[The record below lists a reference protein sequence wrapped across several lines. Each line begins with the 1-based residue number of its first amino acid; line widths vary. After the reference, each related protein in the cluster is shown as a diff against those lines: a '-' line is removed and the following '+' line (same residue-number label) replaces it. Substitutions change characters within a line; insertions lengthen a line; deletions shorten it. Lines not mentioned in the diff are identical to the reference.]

1 MFFHRDLFERVSK
14 NLSER
19 LIKNENFIKVLILD
33 LKVLLQR
40 IVDFFI
46 KLNKKQKIALIAAG
60 VLITALLVFLL
71 LYPFKEKDYAQGG
84 YGVLFERLDSSD
96 NALILQ
102 HLQQNQIPYKI
113 LKDDTILIPK
123 DKVYEERITLASQG
137 IPKTSKVGFEIFDT
151 KDFGATDFDQNIKLI
166 RAIEGELSR
175 TIESLNPILKA
186 NVHIAIPKDSVFVAK
201 EVPPSASVMLKLK
214 PDMKLSP
221 TQILGIK
228 NLIAAAVPKLTTE
241 NVKIVNENGESIG
254 EGDILEN
261 SKELALEQLR
271 YKQNFENI
279 LENKIVNILAPI
291 VGGKNKVVA
300 RVNAEFDFSQ
310 KKSTKETFD
319 PNNVVRSEQNLE
331 EKKEGA
337 PKKQVGGV
345 PGVVSN
351 IGPVQGLKDNKE
363 PEKYEKSQNTT
374 NYEVGK
380 TISEIKGEFGTLVR
394 LNAAVVVDGKYK
406 IALKDGAN
414 TLEYEP
420 LSDESLKKINA
431 LVKQAIGYNQNR
443 GDDVAVS
450 NFEFNPMAPMLDNAT
465 LSEKI
470 MHKTQ
475 KVLGSFTPLIKYILV
490 FIVLFIF
497 YKKVI
502 VPFSER
508 MLEVVP
514 DEDKEVKS
522 MFEEMDEEEDEL
534 NKLGDLRKKVEDQLG
549 LNATFS
555 EEEVRYE
562 IVLEKIR
569 GTLKERPDEIAMLF
583 KLLIKD
589 EISSD
594 SAKG

>member
-1 MFFHRDLFERVSK
+1 M
-14 NLSER
+14 
-19 LIKNENFIKVLILD
+19 D

-228 NLIAAAVPKLTTE
+228 NLIAAAVPKLTIE

-337 PKKQVGGV
+337 SKKQVGGV

-406 IALKDGAN
+406 IALKDGVN

-420 LSDESLKKINA
+420 LSDESLQKINA

-450 NFEFNPMAPMLDNAT
+450 NFEFNPTAPMLDNAT

-594 SAKG
+594 STKG

>member
-1 MFFHRDLFERVSK
+1 M
-14 NLSER
+14 
-19 LIKNENFIKVLILD
+19 D

-102 HLQQNQIPYKI
+102 HLQQNQIPYKV
-113 LKDDTILIPK
+113 LKDDTILVPK

-228 NLIAAAVPKLTTE
+228 NLIAAAVPKLTIE

-363 PEKYEKSQNTT
+363 LEKYEKSQNTT

-414 TLEYEP
+414 ALEYEP

-450 NFEFNPMAPMLDNAT
+450 NFEFNPMAPMIDNAT

-475 KVLGSFTPLIKYILV
+475 KILGSFTPLIKYILV

-549 LNATFS
+549 LNASFS

-562 IVLEKIR
+562 IILEKIR
-569 GTLKERPDEIAMLF
+569 GTLKERPDEIATLF

>member
-1 MFFHRDLFERVSK
+1 M
-14 NLSER
+14 
-19 LIKNENFIKVLILD
+19 D

-102 HLQQNQIPYKI
+102 HLQQNQIPYKV

-228 NLIAAAVPKLTTE
+228 NLIAAAVPKLTIE

-337 PKKQVGGV
+337 SKKQVGGV

-414 TLEYEP
+414 ALEYEP

-450 NFEFNPMAPMLDNAT
+450 NFEFNPMAPMIDNAT

-475 KVLGSFTPLIKYILV
+475 KILGSFTPLIKYILV

-549 LNATFS
+549 LNASFS

-562 IVLEKIR
+562 IILEKIR
-569 GTLKERPDEIAMLF
+569 GILKERPDEIATLF

>member
-1 MFFHRDLFERVSK
+1 M
-14 NLSER
+14 
-19 LIKNENFIKVLILD
+19 D

-201 EVPPSASVMLKLK
+201 EVPPSTSVMLKLK

-331 EKKEGA
+331 EKKEGT

-420 LSDESLKKINA
+420 LSDESLQKINA

-450 NFEFNPMAPMLDNAT
+450 NFEFNPTAPMLDNAT

-490 FIVLFIF
+490 FVVLFIF

>member
-1 MFFHRDLFERVSK
+1 M
-14 NLSER
+14 
-19 LIKNENFIKVLILD
+19 D

-331 EKKEGA
+331 EKKEGV

-589 EISSD
+589 EVSSD

>member
-1 MFFHRDLFERVSK
+1 M
-14 NLSER
+14 
-19 LIKNENFIKVLILD
+19 D

-102 HLQQNQIPYKI
+102 HLQQNQIPYKV
-113 LKDDTILIPK
+113 LKDDTILVPK

-228 NLIAAAVPKLTTE
+228 NLIAAAVPKLTIE

-331 EKKEGA
+331 EKKEGVS
-337 PKKQVGGV
+337 KKQVGGV

-406 IALKDGAN
+406 IAFKDGAN
-414 TLEYEP
+414 ALEYEP

-450 NFEFNPMAPMLDNAT
+450 NFEFNPMAPMIDNAT

-475 KVLGSFTPLIKYILV
+475 KILGSFTPLIKYILV

-549 LNATFS
+549 LNASFS

-562 IVLEKIR
+562 IILEKIR

>member
-1 MFFHRDLFERVSK
+1 M
-14 NLSER
+14 
-19 LIKNENFIKVLILD
+19 D

-450 NFEFNPMAPMLDNAT
+450 NFEFNPMAPMLNNAT

>member
-1 MFFHRDLFERVSK
+1 M
-14 NLSER
+14 
-19 LIKNENFIKVLILD
+19 D

-331 EKKEGA
+331 EKKEGT

-470 MHKTQ
+470 IHKTQ

>member
-1 MFFHRDLFERVSK
+1 M
-14 NLSER
+14 
-19 LIKNENFIKVLILD
+19 D

-406 IALKDGAN
+406 IVLKDGAN

-589 EISSD
+589 EVSSD

>member
-1 MFFHRDLFERVSK
+1 M
-14 NLSER
+14 
-19 LIKNENFIKVLILD
+19 D

-201 EVPPSASVMLKLK
+201 EVSPSASVMLKLK

-337 PKKQVGGV
+337 SKKQVGGV

-450 NFEFNPMAPMLDNAT
+450 NFEFNPTAPMLDNAT

>member
-1 MFFHRDLFERVSK
+1 M
-14 NLSER
+14 
-19 LIKNENFIKVLILD
+19 D

-228 NLIAAAVPKLTTE
+228 NLIAAAVPKLTIE

-331 EKKEGA
+331 EKKEGT
-337 PKKQVGGV
+337 PKKQIGGV

-363 PEKYEKSQNTT
+363 QEKYEKSQNTT

-406 IALKDGAN
+406 IAFKDGAN
-414 TLEYEP
+414 ALEYEP

-450 NFEFNPMAPMLDNAT
+450 NFEFNPMAPMIDNAT

-475 KVLGSFTPLIKYILV
+475 KILGSFTPLIKYILV

-549 LNATFS
+549 LNASFS

-562 IVLEKIR
+562 IILEKIR
-569 GTLKERPDEIAMLF
+569 GTLKERPDEIATLF

>member
-1 MFFHRDLFERVSK
+1 M
-14 NLSER
+14 
-19 LIKNENFIKVLILD
+19 D

-594 SAKG
+594 STKS

>member
-1 MFFHRDLFERVSK
+1 M
-14 NLSER
+14 
-19 LIKNENFIKVLILD
+19 D

-71 LYPFKEKDYAQGG
+71 LYPFKEKDYVQGG

-406 IALKDGAN
+406 IVLKDGAN

-450 NFEFNPMAPMLDNAT
+450 NFEFNPMAPMIDNAT

>member
-1 MFFHRDLFERVSK
+1 M
-14 NLSER
+14 
-19 LIKNENFIKVLILD
+19 D

-594 SAKG
+594 NAKG

>member
-1 MFFHRDLFERVSK
+1 M
-14 NLSER
+14 
-19 LIKNENFIKVLILD
+19 
-33 LKVLLQR
+33 QR

-102 HLQQNQIPYKI
+102 HLQQNQIPYKVSR
-113 LKDDTILIPK
+113 DDTILIPK

-406 IALKDGAN
+406 IVLKDGAN

>member
-1 MFFHRDLFERVSK
+1 M
-14 NLSER
+14 
-19 LIKNENFIKVLILD
+19 D

-406 IALKDGAN
+406 IVLKDGAN

-420 LSDESLKKINA
+420 LSDESLQKINA

-569 GTLKERPDEIAMLF
+569 GTLKERPDEIATLF

>member
-1 MFFHRDLFERVSK
+1 M
-14 NLSER
+14 
-19 LIKNENFIKVLILD
+19 D

-71 LYPFKEKDYAQGG
+71 LYPFKEKDYTQGG

-102 HLQQNQIPYKI
+102 HLQQNQIPYKVSR
-113 LKDDTILIPK
+113 DDTILIPK

-228 NLIAAAVPKLTTE
+228 NLIAAAVPKLTID

-337 PKKQVGGV
+337 SKKQVGGV

-414 TLEYEP
+414 ALEYEP

-475 KVLGSFTPLIKYILV
+475 KILGSFTPLIKYILV

>member
-1 MFFHRDLFERVSK
+1 M
-14 NLSER
+14 
-19 LIKNENFIKVLILD
+19 D

-450 NFEFNPMAPMLDNAT
+450 NFEFNPMAPMLDNTT

-475 KVLGSFTPLIKYILV
+475 KVLGSFAPLIKYILV

>member
-1 MFFHRDLFERVSK
+1 M
-14 NLSER
+14 
-19 LIKNENFIKVLILD
+19 D

-40 IVDFFI
+40 IVDFLI

>member
-1 MFFHRDLFERVSK
+1 M
-14 NLSER
+14 
-19 LIKNENFIKVLILD
+19 D

-46 KLNKKQKIALIAAG
+46 KLNKKQKIALIVAG

-71 LYPFKEKDYAQGG
+71 LYPFKEKDYTQGG

-310 KKSTKETFD
+310 RKSTKETFD

-406 IALKDGAN
+406 IVLKDGAN

-475 KVLGSFTPLIKYILV
+475 KILGSFTPLIKYILV

>member
-1 MFFHRDLFERVSK
+1 M
-14 NLSER
+14 
-19 LIKNENFIKVLILD
+19 D

-337 PKKQVGGV
+337 SKKQVGGV

-406 IALKDGAN
+406 ITLKDGAN

-475 KVLGSFTPLIKYILV
+475 KILGSFTPLIKYILV

-594 SAKG
+594 STKG

>member
-1 MFFHRDLFERVSK
+1 M
-14 NLSER
+14 
-19 LIKNENFIKVLILD
+19 
-33 LKVLLQR
+33 QR

-46 KLNKKQKIALIAAG
+46 KLNKKQKIALIATG

-84 YGVLFERLDSSD
+84 YGVLFEGLDSSD

-102 HLQQNQIPYKI
+102 HLQQNQIPYKVS
-113 LKDDTILIPK
+113 KDDTILIPK

-514 DEDKEVKS
+514 DEDNEVKS

-562 IVLEKIR
+562 IILEKIR

>member
-1 MFFHRDLFERVSK
+1 M
-14 NLSER
+14 
-19 LIKNENFIKVLILD
+19 D

-406 IALKDGAN
+406 IVLKDGAN

-470 MHKTQ
+470 MRKIQ

-594 SAKG
+594 STKG

>member
-1 MFFHRDLFERVSK
+1 M
-14 NLSER
+14 
-19 LIKNENFIKVLILD
+19 D

-394 LNAAVVVDGKYK
+394 LNAAVVVDGRYK
-406 IALKDGAN
+406 IVLKDGAN

>member
-1 MFFHRDLFERVSK
+1 M
-14 NLSER
+14 
-19 LIKNENFIKVLILD
+19 D

-102 HLQQNQIPYKI
+102 HLQQNQIPYKV
-113 LKDDTILIPK
+113 LKDDTILVPK

-228 NLIAAAVPKLTTE
+228 NLIAAAVPKLTIE

-337 PKKQVGGV
+337 SKKQVGGV

-394 LNAAVVVDGKYK
+394 LNAAVVVDGRYK
-406 IALKDGAN
+406 IAFKDGAN
-414 TLEYEP
+414 ALEYEP

-450 NFEFNPMAPMLDNAT
+450 NFEFNPMAPMIDNAT

-475 KVLGSFTPLIKYILV
+475 KILGSFTPLIKYILV

-549 LNATFS
+549 LNASFS

-562 IVLEKIR
+562 IILEKIR
-569 GTLKERPDEIAMLF
+569 GTLKERPDEIATLF

>member
-1 MFFHRDLFERVSK
+1 M
-14 NLSER
+14 
-19 LIKNENFIKVLILD
+19 D

-337 PKKQVGGV
+337 SKKQVGGV

-450 NFEFNPMAPMLDNAT
+450 NFEFNPTAPMLDNAT

-562 IVLEKIR
+562 IVLDKIR

-594 SAKG
+594 STKG

>member
-1 MFFHRDLFERVSK
+1 M
-14 NLSER
+14 
-19 LIKNENFIKVLILD
+19 
-33 LKVLLQR
+33 QR

-337 PKKQVGGV
+337 SKKQVGGV

-406 IALKDGAN
+406 IALKDGVN

-475 KVLGSFTPLIKYILV
+475 KILGSFTPLIKYILV

-594 SAKG
+594 STKG

>member
-1 MFFHRDLFERVSK
+1 M
-14 NLSER
+14 
-19 LIKNENFIKVLILD
+19 D

-71 LYPFKEKDYAQGG
+71 LYPFKEKDYVQGG

-102 HLQQNQIPYKI
+102 HLQQNQIPYKV
-113 LKDDTILIPK
+113 LKDDTILVPK

-228 NLIAAAVPKLTTE
+228 NLIAAAVPKLTIE

-406 IALKDGAN
+406 IAFKDGAN
-414 TLEYEP
+414 ALEYEP

-450 NFEFNPMAPMLDNAT
+450 NFEFNPMAPMIDNAT

-475 KVLGSFTPLIKYILV
+475 KILGSFTPLIKYILV

-549 LNATFS
+549 LNASFS

-562 IVLEKIR
+562 IILEKIR
-569 GTLKERPDEIAMLF
+569 GTLKERPDEIATLF

>member
-1 MFFHRDLFERVSK
+1 M
-14 NLSER
+14 
-19 LIKNENFIKVLILD
+19 D

-60 VLITALLVFLL
+60 VLITALIVFLL

-113 LKDDTILIPK
+113 LKDDTILVPK

-475 KVLGSFTPLIKYILV
+475 KILGSFTPLIKYILV

-594 SAKG
+594 SPKG

>member
-1 MFFHRDLFERVSK
+1 M
-14 NLSER
+14 
-19 LIKNENFIKVLILD
+19 D

-46 KLNKKQKIALIAAG
+46 KLNKKQKITLIAAG

-102 HLQQNQIPYKI
+102 HLQQNQIPYKV
-113 LKDDTILIPK
+113 LKDDTILVPK

-137 IPKTSKVGFEIFDT
+137 IPKTSKVGFEIFDA

-228 NLIAAAVPKLTTE
+228 NLIAAAVPKLTIE

-414 TLEYEP
+414 ALEYEP

-450 NFEFNPMAPMLDNAT
+450 NFEFNPMAPMIDNAT

-475 KVLGSFTPLIKYILV
+475 KILGSFTPLIKYILV

-549 LNATFS
+549 LNASFS

-562 IVLEKIR
+562 IILEKIR
-569 GTLKERPDEIAMLF
+569 GTLKERPDEIATLF

>member
-1 MFFHRDLFERVSK
+1 M
-14 NLSER
+14 
-19 LIKNENFIKVLILD
+19 D

-60 VLITALLVFLL
+60 VLIAALLVFLL

-102 HLQQNQIPYKI
+102 HLQQNQIPYKV

-228 NLIAAAVPKLTTE
+228 NLIAAAVPKLTIE

-337 PKKQVGGV
+337 PKKQIGGV

-394 LNAAVVVDGKYK
+394 LNAAVVVDGRYK

-414 TLEYEP
+414 ALEYEP
-420 LSDESLKKINA
+420 LSDEALQKINA

-450 NFEFNPMAPMLDNAT
+450 NFEFNPMAPMIDNAT

-475 KVLGSFTPLIKYILV
+475 KILGSFTPLIKYILV

-522 MFEEMDEEEDEL
+522 MFEEMDKEEDEL

-549 LNATFS
+549 LNASFS

-562 IVLEKIR
+562 IILEKIR
-569 GTLKERPDEIAMLF
+569 GTLKERPDEIATLF

>member
-1 MFFHRDLFERVSK
+1 M
-14 NLSER
+14 
-19 LIKNENFIKVLILD
+19 D

-102 HLQQNQIPYKI
+102 HLQQNQIPYKV

-228 NLIAAAVPKLTTE
+228 NLIAAAVPKLTIE

-406 IALKDGAN
+406 IAFKDGAN
-414 TLEYEP
+414 ALEYEP

-450 NFEFNPMAPMLDNAT
+450 NFEFNPMAPMIDNAT

-475 KVLGSFTPLIKYILV
+475 KILGSFTPLIKYILV

-549 LNATFS
+549 LNASFS

-562 IVLEKIR
+562 IILEKIR
-569 GTLKERPDEIAMLF
+569 GTLKERPDEIATLF

>member
-1 MFFHRDLFERVSK
+1 M
-14 NLSER
+14 
-19 LIKNENFIKVLILD
+19 D

-337 PKKQVGGV
+337 SKKQVGGV

-594 SAKG
+594 SMKG

>member
-1 MFFHRDLFERVSK
+1 M
-14 NLSER
+14 
-19 LIKNENFIKVLILD
+19 
-33 LKVLLQR
+33 QR

-71 LYPFKEKDYAQGG
+71 LYPFKEKDYTQGG

-102 HLQQNQIPYKI
+102 HLQQNQIPYKVSR
-113 LKDDTILIPK
+113 DDTILIPK

>member
-1 MFFHRDLFERVSK
+1 M
-14 NLSER
+14 
-19 LIKNENFIKVLILD
+19 
-33 LKVLLQR
+33 QR

-337 PKKQVGGV
+337 SKKQVGGV

>member
-1 MFFHRDLFERVSK
+1 M
-14 NLSER
+14 
-19 LIKNENFIKVLILD
+19 D

-534 NKLGDLRKKVEDQLG
+534 NKLGDLKKKVEDQLG

-562 IVLEKIR
+562 IILEKIR

-589 EISSD
+589 EVSSD

>member
-1 MFFHRDLFERVSK
+1 M
-14 NLSER
+14 
-19 LIKNENFIKVLILD
+19 D

-71 LYPFKEKDYAQGG
+71 LYPFKEKDYTQGG

-310 KKSTKETFD
+310 RKSTKETFD

-475 KVLGSFTPLIKYILV
+475 KILGSFTPLIKYILV

>member
-1 MFFHRDLFERVSK
+1 M
-14 NLSER
+14 
-19 LIKNENFIKVLILD
+19 D

-522 MFEEMDEEEDEL
+522 MFEEMDEGEDEL

>member
-1 MFFHRDLFERVSK
+1 M
-14 NLSER
+14 
-19 LIKNENFIKVLILD
+19 D
-33 LKVLLQR
+33 LKILLQR

-450 NFEFNPMAPMLDNAT
+450 NFEFNPIIPMLDNAT

-475 KVLGSFTPLIKYILV
+475 KILGSFTPLIKYILV

>member
-1 MFFHRDLFERVSK
+1 M
-14 NLSER
+14 
-19 LIKNENFIKVLILD
+19 D

-406 IALKDGAN
+406 IVLKDGAN

-475 KVLGSFTPLIKYILV
+475 KILGSFTPLIKYILV

-502 VPFSER
+502 VPFSEH